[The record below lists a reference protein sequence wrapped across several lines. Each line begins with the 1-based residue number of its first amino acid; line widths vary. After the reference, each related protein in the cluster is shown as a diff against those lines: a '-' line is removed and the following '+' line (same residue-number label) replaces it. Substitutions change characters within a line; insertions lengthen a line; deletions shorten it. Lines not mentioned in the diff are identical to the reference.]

1 MEEENKNKEQVLPIM
16 EIPTIKKI
24 VDCPRCKAKIEVE
37 FEIELDA
44 LIPATI
50 ADVLSATGQPKEEN
64 DKD

>member
-1 MEEENKNKEQVLPIM
+1 MAKEEKKL

-24 VDCPRCKAKIEVE
+24 VDCLKCGAKIEVE

-50 ADVLSATGQPKEEN
+50 ADVLSATGQPVEGN

>member
-1 MEEENKNKEQVLPIM
+1 MAKTENEQAL
-16 EIPTIKKI
+16 PTIKKI

-44 LIPATI
+44 LIQATI
-50 ADVLSATGQPKEEN
+50 ADVLSATGQPVKEEN

>member
-1 MEEENKNKEQVLPIM
+1 MECLK
-16 EIPTIKKI
+16 
-24 VDCPRCKAKIEVE
+24 CGAKMEVE

-50 ADVLSATGQPKEEN
+50 ADVLSATGQPVEEH

>member
-1 MEEENKNKEQVLPIM
+1 MAKKENEQVL
-16 EIPTIKKI
+16 PTIKKI

-44 LIPATI
+44 LIQATI
-50 ADVLSATGQPKEEN
+50 ADVLSATGQPVKEEN

>member
-1 MEEENKNKEQVLPIM
+1 MAKEEKKL

-24 VDCPRCKAKIEVE
+24 VECLKCGAKMEVE

-50 ADVLSATGQPKEEN
+50 ADVLSATGQPVEEEH